1 MIYSPWFSNL
11 LAWTF
16 FRWWGLWACDQWY
29 RAHFSWYFEEWP
41 FHFCLQVHAFHK
53 CDSLWPETDNLC
65 IIHDCHTSCDQWSFM
80 EFFSDQWPASFD
92 DIWSFGTSVLSF
104 GDFDTTDWFQA
115 NDLSRAWM
123 WAPKLMLCICRF
135 IFIYKLS
142 LCSRLQAV
150 LHAHWNILSNP
161 FCVSYRG
168 VGQLQL
174 HGCCGQHWVVEL
186 IKDCLRHYT
195 DIGPQIT

>member
-1 MIYSPWFSNL
+1 MTSDIVRIFPDILKN
-11 LAWTF
+11 
-16 FRWWGLWACDQWY
+16 G
-29 RAHFSWYFEEWP
+29 HFISVCRFM
-41 FHFCLQVHAFHK
+41 HSINV
-53 CDSLWPETDNLC
+53 
-65 IIHDCHTSCDQWSFM
+65 IHYDLKLTTCVSFM
-80 EFFSDQWPASFD
+80 IAIRAVTSDLSWNFFSDQWPASFD

-174 HGCCGQHWVVEL
+174 HGCWGQHWVVEL